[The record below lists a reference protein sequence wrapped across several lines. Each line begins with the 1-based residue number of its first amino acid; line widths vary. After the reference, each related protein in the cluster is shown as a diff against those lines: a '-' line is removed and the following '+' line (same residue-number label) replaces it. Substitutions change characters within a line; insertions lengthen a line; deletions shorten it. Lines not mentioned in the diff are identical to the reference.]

1 MAHILIVEDEQSIN
15 DLIAM
20 NLELVG
26 HTSQQAFAGDEAL
39 GYIKQHTYS
48 LIIMDIMLPGLD
60 GFALMEHIPESTP
73 VIFLT
78 AMSNLADRV
87 KGFKL
92 GADDYIVKPFET
104 IELLARIEAVL
115 RRTHQV
121 SHVFSL
127 DNTVVNLES
136 RTVTVDGNEIE
147 HSTVGNAVEHYRI
160 DVSSLEP
167 MLAVPPAP
175 TQVQTVKSL
184 EGKKITAA
192 IIGGCSAGRLEDML
206 VCASVLKDQTV
217 HPDVTLIITPA
228 SSTIANTMDEMGL
241 TSILRNSG
249 AVIMPPG
256 CGPCPGK
263 HFGLLSPQDVA
274 VTTTIRNSPGR
285 MGSEEAEIYLASPL
299 TVAHSALKGE
309 ITKPV

>member
-147 HSTVGNAVEHYRI
+147 LALREYELLEILIKNKNIALSREKLLKMAWDYDYLGETRTVDVHIQKLRKKLNWENRI
-160 DVSSLEP
+160 K
-167 MLAVPPAP
+167 
-175 TQVQTVKSL
+175 TVYKL
-184 EGKKITAA
+184 GY
-192 IIGGCSAGRLEDML
+192 RLE
-206 VCASVLKDQTV
+206 V
-217 HPDVTLIITPA
+217 
-228 SSTIANTMDEMGL
+228 
-241 TSILRNSG
+241 
-249 AVIMPPG
+249 
-256 CGPCPGK
+256 GP
-263 HFGLLSPQDVA
+263 
-274 VTTTIRNSPGR
+274 
-285 MGSEEAEIYLASPL
+285 
-299 TVAHSALKGE
+299 
-309 ITKPV
+309 